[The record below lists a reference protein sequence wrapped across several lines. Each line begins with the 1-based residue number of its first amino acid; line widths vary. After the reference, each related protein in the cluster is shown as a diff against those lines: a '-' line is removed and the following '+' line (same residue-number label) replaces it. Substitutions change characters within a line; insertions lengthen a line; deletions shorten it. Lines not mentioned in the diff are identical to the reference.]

1 MSASMQRARARL
13 VGIAAHVSLALATAC
28 GGGAAAVDDT
38 RAARYPIVI
47 DTDAGA
53 DDLMAL
59 AYLLAVPDVQ
69 IEAITMGVG
78 LAHIERGA
86 HNLLRVLEL
95 AGRRDI
101 PIYLG
106 RATPLAGERA
116 FPAPWRALS
125 DDLPGVDLPAAHRGP
140 ETRPAAEF
148 LAERLSD
155 AARPVDVLALGA
167 LTNIAEALD
176 LGRGTVALRR
186 LVIMGGAVDVPGNL
200 HEAGENEN
208 VTAEWN
214 FYVDAEA
221 ARRVFA
227 AGLPI
232 RLVPLDATDRV
243 PFDRDYIGQ
252 LAVDDQPRLA
262 RLVAEL
268 LEMVGFLIDENN
280 FYAWDVLAA
289 MTLVDSTVV
298 RMRPAAIAIRLDPP
312 EDGRSAVVADRAPNV
327 QVAYDADEPRFRE
340 LLVSTLTG
348 SRLRERE
355 P

>member
-1 MSASMQRARARL
+1 MSALLQCARARV
-13 VGIAAHVSLALATAC
+13 VGAAALACLALVTAC
-28 GGGAAAVDDT
+28 GGGAAAVDDAG
-38 RAARYPIVI
+38 AACYPIVI

-59 AYLLAVPDVQ
+59 AYLLVVPDVR

-101 PIYLG
+101 PVYLG

-125 DDLPGVDLPAAHRGP
+125 DDLPGVELPAAHRLP

-148 LAERLSD
+148 LAARLSD

-167 LTNIAEALD
+167 LTNIAEALE
-176 LGRGTVALRR
+176 LRRGTAALQR

-221 ARRVFA
+221 ARRVFD

-232 RLVPLDATDRV
+232 RLVPLDATDLV
-243 PFDRDYIGQ
+243 PFDRDYIRQ
-252 LAVDDQPRLA
+252 FAVDDQPRLA

-268 LEMVGFLIDENN
+268 LEMVGFLIDVNN

-298 RMRPAAIAIRLDPP
+298 RLRPAAIAIRLEPP
-312 EDGRSAVVADRAPNV
+312 EDGRSAVVADRAASV
-327 QVAYDADEPRFRE
+327 QLAYDADEPRFRE
-340 LLVSTLTG
+340 LLVSTLLASGTM
-348 SRLRERE
+348 ERE